1 MDIKHEETQSKGEF
15 IITRDG
21 ETVAQLTYSK
31 AGEDKIIID
40 HTEVSDA
47 VRGEGVGKKIVVHAV
62 EFARKNKLKVLP
74 LCPFA
79 KAVIC
84 RNPEL
89 QDVT

>member
-1 MDIKHEETQSKGEF
+1 MTFQHTETDSKGAF
-15 IITRDG
+15 TLKRNGDK
-21 ETVAQLTYSK
+21 VAELTYSK
-31 AGEDKIIID
+31 AGSDKIIID

-62 EFARKNKLKVLP
+62 EYARKNQLTVLP

-79 KAVIC
+79 KSVIS
-84 RNPEL
+84 RNPDL